1 MPLWLIKQTQKFDIK
16 KRALFLVESPS
27 RPLAAT
33 RFEARTRN
41 VEVRL
46 RELPFEA
53 AGVVME
59 EEAYRTHCKNSDEL
73 HGEIEGKICGG
84 YPQKQKTCSPKKT
97 GTRNKKNAS
106 VMPR

>member
-53 AGVVME
+53 TGAVTE
-59 EEAYRTHCKNSDEL
+59 EEAYRTHCKNGGEL
-73 HGEIEGKICGG
+73 HGEIEDKICG
-84 YPQKQKTCSPKKT
+84 
-97 GTRNKKNAS
+97 
-106 VMPR
+106 V

>member
-1 MPLWLIKQTQKFDIK
+1 
-16 KRALFLVESPS
+16 
-27 RPLAAT
+27 
-33 RFEARTRN
+33 
-41 VEVRL
+41 
-46 RELPFEA
+46 
-53 AGVVME
+53 ME

-97 GTRNKKNAS
+97 GARNKKNAS